1 VDGYVVF
8 VHVIFVCHLVTT
20 MTVKAIYN
28 YTARNQ
34 KEITFSAGDILQVT
48 EKTSDGNWCN
58 GFWDGVRGYIPVA
71 YVEIMEVRTA
81 DQESPTTSKMF

>member
-1 VDGYVVF
+1 
-8 VHVIFVCHLVTT
+8 